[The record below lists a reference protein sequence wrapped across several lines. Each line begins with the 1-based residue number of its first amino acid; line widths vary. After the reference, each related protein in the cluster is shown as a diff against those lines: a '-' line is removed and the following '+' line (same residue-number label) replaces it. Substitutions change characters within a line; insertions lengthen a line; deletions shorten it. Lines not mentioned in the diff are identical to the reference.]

1 MDSAANLGEIDDILD
16 LDGDGLAGAM
26 ANVSI
31 ASDTGATL
39 ERFRILRIFRTWRRR
54 VRG

>member
-1 MDSAANLGEIDDILD
+1 VDSAANPGEIDDILD

-39 ERFRILRIFRTWRRR
+39 ENS
-54 VRG
+54 GS